1 MTIRAGRVVIAA
13 VVVEILA
20 VATLI
25 LIPTIFMVSAGLT
38 TAGNA
43 EAELQRHGRW
53 VGPAAG
59 FLFCLLGGWW
69 VARRLD
75 SDQEWNGLVLG
86 LLAAILDV
94 GLLAY
99 AGAPFAWVFVLS
111 TAGRVAAGYLGGG
124 LARKRSSHLPQA
136 SVHAPGKG

>member
-1 MTIRAGRVVIAA
+1 MTIRKRRVVITA
-13 VVVEILA
+13 VVVQILA

-25 LIPTIFMVSAGLT
+25 LIPTALMIWGGLST
-38 TAGNA
+38 LANA
-43 EAELQRHGRW
+43 EADLQRHGRW

-75 SDQEWNGLVLG
+75 SDQGWNGLALG
-86 LLAAILDV
+86 LTAAALDV
-94 GLLAY
+94 MLLTF

-111 TAGRVAAGYLGGG
+111 TAGRIVGGYLGGG
-124 LARKRSSHLPQA
+124 FAQKRLKNSLS
-136 SVHAPGKG
+136 